1 MILSINTTI
10 RVVVLINK
18 KQVKVLNLKEK
29 KMIQIKKRIIK
40 MKKHLIEKIMI

>member
-10 RVVVLINK
+10 RVVVLIKK